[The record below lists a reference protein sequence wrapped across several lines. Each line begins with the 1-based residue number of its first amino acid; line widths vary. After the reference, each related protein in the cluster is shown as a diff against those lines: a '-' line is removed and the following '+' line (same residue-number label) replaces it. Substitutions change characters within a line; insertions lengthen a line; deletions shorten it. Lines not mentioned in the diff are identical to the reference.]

1 MDHRKLLM
9 EILVMLARQEPDQG
23 ANLEIAGRAIDEHLA
38 RIGLSK
44 EIQRSELEWIKK
56 AIGERAK
63 QDGNLS
69 KFFEHIHDI
78 IKTRLLQLDG

>member
-44 EIQRSELEWIKK
+44 EIQRSELEWI
-56 AIGERAK
+56 
-63 QDGNLS
+63 
-69 KFFEHIHDI
+69 HDI

>member
-1 MDHRKLLM
+1 MNSRKLLM

-23 ANLEIAGRAIDEHLA
+23 ANLEIAGRGIDEHLA

-44 EIQRSELEWIKK
+44 AVQRSELEWIKK
-56 AIGERAK
+56 AIGEQAK
-63 QDGNLS
+63 QDGSLS

-78 IKTRLLQLDG
+78 INSRLSQLDD